1 MAWIKITDVGTPD
14 YINLDQLYKI
24 EADAGAYTLTFW
36 DANSVLP
43 TTYTFGSLD
52 EFSTFINK
60 LERVINTIDID
71 ALAPQG

>member
-24 EADAGAYTLTFW
+24 EADAAAFSLTFW

-43 TTYTFGSLD
+43 TTYTFANYAA
-52 EFSTFINK
+52 FSTFINK
-60 LERVINTIDID
+60 LEKIINTIDID
-71 ALAPQG
+71 FLAPQG

>member
-43 TTYTFGSLD
+43 TTYTFGGLD